1 MIYNKL
7 LNLKGKQH
15 GIGLYYMSP
24 KEVKVG
30 EWQEG
35 KRIKW
40 FQESEIERLKQKNL
54 LT

>member
-1 MIYNKL
+1 
-7 LNLKGKQH
+7 
-15 GIGLYYMSP
+15 MSP

-40 FQESEIERLKQKNL
+40 F
-54 LT
+54 